1 MSSHPRSL
9 GRRSRNLW
17 LCLCILGMGLWIT
30 WASLNFAQAESTT
43 TSVPTLTRD
52 QLGLLQK
59 IRSANIIYLGETHD
73 SAADHQAQ
81 LAMIQALHRG
91 DPRMAI
97 ALEMFQKP
105 YQVYLSGAL
114 SEEDLLTQTE
124 YRKRWGF
131 DWTLYA
137 PIVRFARTKN
147 IPLVAISA
155 PTEIARKVA
164 KFGLDAL
171 EPEDFKWIPPR
182 AEIDTTNTA
191 YRARMLKVYESF
203 HAGKGKSDGFDRFF
217 QTQVLW
223 DETMAEA
230 IAQRWLKDPNR
241 KIVVLV
247 GQGHL
252 LFGDGVPSRV
262 ARRLK
267 AASRQ
272 EWKQYSVLINP
283 PEEVKNLPARS
294 ADFFWFSSP

>member
-1 MSSHPRSL
+1 
-9 GRRSRNLW
+9 
-17 LCLCILGMGLWIT
+17 MGLWIT
-30 WASLNFAQAESTT
+30 WASLNLAQAESTKP
-43 TSVPTLTRD
+43 SVPALTRD

-73 SAADHQAQ
+73 SLADHQAQ
-81 LAMIQALHRG
+81 LAIIQALHRG
-91 DPRMAI
+91 NPKIAI

-131 DWTLYA
+131 DWNLYA
-137 PIVRFARTKN
+137 PIVRFARAKD

-155 PTEIARKVA
+155 PTEVARKVA
-164 KFGLDAL
+164 KFGLDSLGA
-171 EPEDFKWIPPR
+171 EDFKWIPPR
-182 AEIDTTNTA
+182 AEIDTTNAA

-230 IAQRWLKDPNR
+230 IAQLWLKDPKR

-252 LFGDGVPSRV
+252 LFGDGIPSRV
-262 ARRLK
+262 ARRLN
-267 AASRQ
+267 AAARQ
-272 EWKQYSVLINP
+272 DWKQYSVLINP
-283 PEEVKNLPARS
+283 SEEVKNLPARP

>member
-1 MSSHPRSL
+1 
-9 GRRSRNLW
+9 
-17 LCLCILGMGLWIT
+17 MGLWIA
-30 WASLNFAQAESTT
+30 WVSLNLAQAQSTKT
-43 TSVPTLTRD
+43 LVPALTRD
-52 QLGLLQK
+52 RLGLL
-59 IRSANIIYLGETHD
+59 RTLRTANIIYLGETHD
-73 SAADHQAQ
+73 SLADHQAQ
-81 LAMIQALHRG
+81 LAIIQALHRE
-91 DPRMAI
+91 DPKLAI

-114 SEEDLLTQTE
+114 SEEDLLAQTE

-131 DWTLYA
+131 DWNLYA
-137 PIVRFARTKN
+137 PIIRFARAKE
-147 IPLVAISA
+147 IPLVAINA

-164 KFGLDAL
+164 KFGLDSLGA
-171 EPEDFKWIPPR
+171 EDFKWIPPR
-182 AEIDTTNTA
+182 SEIDTTNAA

-203 HAGKGKSDGFDRFF
+203 HSGKGKSDGFDRFF

-230 IAQRWLKDPNR
+230 IAQRWLKDPSR

-252 LFGDGVPSRV
+252 LFGDGIPSRV

-272 EWKQYSVLINP
+272 AWKQYSVLINP
-283 PEEVKNLPARS
+283 PEEVKNLPVRA
-294 ADFFWFSSP
+294 ADFFWVSPP